1 MSVPQGANAPRA
13 DFSTPAL
20 KPVPTT
26 RVALGENVWL
36 ETVRSPEET
45 YGMAVRDLLNA
56 VGGSMGIGGQLAG
69 YLPKQPVVTWQL
81 RSAGIKRRVVLD
93 LEVVLRQG
101 YLEHLISRS
110 EAGKDH
116 ETIASNSFDAERLH
130 QGLQGIELHPGKP
143 ATFVNEKREYDFKPA
158 TGDVVKIYFQYED
171 EKGKTVTV
179 PAQKWVLQAK
189 DGKTLSVDWVYAGSY
204 KAKAKDL
211 NGDDYEFFGANDGRV
226 VCLANFGSALL
237 DLPIESAPADPTGTD
252 LGYKANTDAI
262 PPRGTKVR
270 AIFEPAP
277 KAHK

>member
-1 MSVPQGANAPRA
+1 LKLVPA
-13 DFSTPAL
+13 
-20 KPVPTT
+20 T

-36 ETVRSPEET
+36 ETVRSPEEAC
-45 YGMAVRDLLNA
+45 GMALRNLLSSVDGSMS
-56 VGGSMGIGGQLAG
+56 VGGQMAG
-69 YLPKQPVVTWQL
+69 CLPKQPVVSWQL
-81 RSAGIKRRVVLD
+81 RTPNIQKRVVLD

-130 QGLQGIELHPGKP
+130 IGLLLHIGLHPGKP

-158 TGDVVKIYFQYED
+158 TGDIVKIYFQYED
-171 EKGKTVTV
+171 EKGKTITV
-179 PAQKWVLQAK
+179 PAQKWVIQAK

-211 NGDDYEFFGANDGRV
+211 NGMDYEFFGANDGRV

-252 LGYKANTDAI
+252 LGFKANTEAI

-277 KAHK
+277 KPNK